1 MMDPVCT
8 FVVHIIGKN
17 DYARINKSNQERL
30 ELHKVISCRMT
41 KTLATQN
48 FLYISTYIYTF
59 HYLAGSRYI
68 TLHAYIITVWRQL
81 YVIYEAT

>member
-1 MMDPVCT
+1 MQEFVCARTCVCVSQCQDCMMDPVCT

-41 KTLATQN
+41 KTLAT
-48 FLYISTYIYTF
+48 
-59 HYLAGSRYI
+59 
-68 TLHAYIITVWRQL
+68 
-81 YVIYEAT
+81 